1 MKRFFKK
8 LFRPVAVWVVTLWAN
23 RLWKQGIAMAE
34 ERHRK
39 EGAQVYLASQ
49 NFRPDRLTTYTKR
62 QFKVE
67 KKVFGYHARLLTM
80 TTLKRGCYY
89 YTQNKLGTDGISE
102 KDKELRRQFFI
113 KERLQLARLID

>member
-1 MKRFFKK
+1 MKRFFKR
-8 LFRPVAVWVVTLWAN
+8 LFRPLAVFVVTLWAN
-23 RLWKQGIAMAE
+23 RLWKQGLEMAN

-39 EGAQVYLASQ
+39 EGVQVYLASKT
-49 NFRPDRLTTYTKR
+49 FLPEELTTYTKR

-67 KKVFGYHARLLTM
+67 KRAFGYHARLLTM

-89 YTQNKLGTDGISE
+89 YTLNQYGTDGISK
-102 KDKELRRQFFI
+102 KDEELRRQFFV